1 MPSIPGGEPPTLDS
15 RLRGKDGCSKVSL
28 RGKDG
33 CSKVSLRGKDG
44 CSKVSLR
51 GKDGCAK
58 VSLRGKDGYAKVS
71 LRGKDGCAKV
81 SLRGKDGC
89 AKVSL
94 RGKDGC
100 SKVSERGNPFLPRCA
115 ATTPRAVRHAGR
127 PNRVANLG
135 ARRGTKR
142 RRSIR
147 GIGRYWQSARTRRR
161 RGESPRRIEAPCL
174 WPVSAASA
182 SSSRSSPRWARRP
195 ATRARP
201 GPSRPCRRGR

>member
-1 MPSIPGGEPPTLDS
+1 MANLNARDLDLASMTSPASTRQDRRGPQIPTPVIPANGDLCVAPPVGDSVAEMASIPGGEPPTLDS
-15 RLRGKDGCSKVSL
+15 RLRGN
-28 RGKDG
+28 
-33 CSKVSLRGKDG
+33 
-44 CSKVSLR
+44 
-51 GKDGCAK
+51 
-58 VSLRGKDGYAKVS
+58 
-71 LRGKDGCAKV
+71 DGCAKV

-89 AKVSL
+89 SKVSL

-127 PNRVANLG
+127 PNPVANLG

-147 GIGRYWQSARTRRR
+147 GIGRCWQSARTRRR